1 MVQGTAVE
9 PSDRANHPLDAG
21 HGTATG
27 NGSALLHSVIQ
38 SNDAAGSS
46 SNNNTSLSSTTQQQQ
61 PPAPVTAT
69 DVDDP
74 SHPLFRHRRT
84 VTDFDYGPIL
94 GEGSYSTVL
103 VGNDKKTGK
112 QYAIKKLDKAHI
124 VKNDKVKYV
133 MIERD
138 ALSKMNH
145 PGIVRLYWTFKD
157 NRSLYYVIDLARNGE
172 LYTYIRRLAPFD
184 MDTARFYAA
193 EILLAIEHIHS
204 RNIVHRDIK
213 PENILLDDRMHIKI
227 TDFGSAKILQPEK
240 TSNENEQ
247 GEEDGEGTST
257 TRSRSFVGTAEYVSP
272 ELLRS
277 DPTLQEADLWALGCV
292 IYQMLAG
299 RSPFKASTDYLIF
312 QKVKNLDY
320 SIPDD
325 FPEVA
330 KDLVMK
336 LLLLEPE
343 QRLGSEATGGMDA
356 LKAHPFFDGIDW
368 DHIWE
373 SQAPPLKERL
383 DAKLKRTRATATA
396 GTNVVDN
403 DDIWFGDEGHMIPS
417 LTTQAVPQPPKDP
430 FSDEAAARVEDD
442 NDDDDSIHGPL
453 SQAPHPPTAAAAA
466 VVRQRHISGDQGAT
480 TTATA
485 SAATTSSGVAGGHHP
500 SASQTSTLERLGE
513 QSHPPWMPH
522 LYPNESIV
530 RCGRLTRR
538 RGLFN
543 KKRVL
548 ILTDRPRLLYLDEGP
563 EKDGAGGAL
572 RCEIPWIPQLLA
584 ELKTKSVFCI
594 HTPQKSYTLED
605 SNAQAQEWVNTINSM
620 LVDSFG
626 VAA

>member
-9 PSDRANHPLDAG
+9 TSDRANHPLDAG
-21 HGTATG
+21 HGAATA

-46 SNNNTSLSSTTQQQQ
+46 SNNNTTPPQQ
-61 PPAPVTAT
+61 PPPPVTST

-84 VTDFDYGPIL
+84 VTDFDYGPVL

-184 MDTARFYAA
+184 MDTTRFYAA

-240 TSNENEQ
+240 TSNENEH
-247 GEEDGEGTST
+247 GEEDGNGTSK

-325 FPEVA
+325 FDQVA
-330 KDLVMK
+330 KDLVTK
-336 LLLLEPE
+336 LLVLEPE

-383 DAKLKRTRATATA
+383 DAKLKRTRATAEAAAAT
-396 GTNVVDN
+396 VVDN

-417 LTTQAVPQPPKDP
+417 LTTQVVPQQQQQQQSFKDP

-442 NDDDDSIHGPL
+442 DDSAHGPF
-453 SQAPHPPTAAAAA
+453 SQTPHPPTAAAAA
-466 VVRQRHISGDQGAT
+466 AVRQRHTSGDQGAT
-480 TTATA
+480 
-485 SAATTSSGVAGGHHP
+485 STTSSGVAGGHHP
-500 SASQTSTLERLGE
+500 SASTSSTLDRLGE

-522 LYPNESIV
+522 LYPNESII
-530 RCGRLTRR
+530 RCGRLIRR

>member
-1 MVQGTAVE
+1 M
-9 PSDRANHPLDAG
+9 
-21 HGTATG
+21 
-27 NGSALLHSVIQ
+27 
-38 SNDAAGSS
+38 
-46 SNNNTSLSSTTQQQQ
+46 
-61 PPAPVTAT
+61 
-69 DVDDP
+69 
-74 SHPLFRHRRT
+74 
-84 VTDFDYGPIL
+84 
-94 GEGSYSTVL
+94 
-103 VGNDKKTGK
+103 
-112 QYAIKKLDKAHI
+112 
-124 VKNDKVKYV
+124 
-133 MIERD
+133 
-138 ALSKMNH
+138 
-145 PGIVRLYWTFKD
+145 
-157 NRSLYYVIDLARNGE
+157 E
-172 LYTYIRRLAPFD
+172 LYR
-184 MDTARFYAA
+184 
-193 EILLAIEHIHS
+193 
-204 RNIVHRDIK
+204 
-213 PENILLDDRMHIKI
+213 
-227 TDFGSAKILQPEK
+227 
-240 TSNENEQ
+240 
-247 GEEDGEGTST
+247 
-257 TRSRSFVGTAEYVSP
+257 
-272 ELLRS
+272 
-277 DPTLQEADLWALGCV
+277 ADLWALGCV

-594 HTPQKSYTLED
+594 HTVSWQ
-605 SNAQAQEWVNTINSM
+605 
-620 LVDSFG
+620 G
-626 VAA
+626 VMMDPWR

>member
-1 MVQGTAVE
+1 M
-9 PSDRANHPLDAG
+9 
-21 HGTATG
+21 
-27 NGSALLHSVIQ
+27 
-38 SNDAAGSS
+38 
-46 SNNNTSLSSTTQQQQ
+46 
-61 PPAPVTAT
+61 
-69 DVDDP
+69 
-74 SHPLFRHRRT
+74 FR
-84 VTDFDYGPIL
+84 
-94 GEGSYSTVL
+94 
-103 VGNDKKTGK
+103 
-112 QYAIKKLDKAHI
+112 
-124 VKNDKVKYV
+124 
-133 MIERD
+133 
-138 ALSKMNH
+138 
-145 PGIVRLYWTFKD
+145 
-157 NRSLYYVIDLARNGE
+157 
-172 LYTYIRRLAPFD
+172 
-184 MDTARFYAA
+184 
-193 EILLAIEHIHS
+193 
-204 RNIVHRDIK
+204 
-213 PENILLDDRMHIKI
+213 
-227 TDFGSAKILQPEK
+227 
-240 TSNENEQ
+240 
-247 GEEDGEGTST
+247 
-257 TRSRSFVGTAEYVSP
+257 
-272 ELLRS
+272 
-277 DPTLQEADLWALGCV
+277 ADLWALGCV

-343 QRLGSEATGGMDA
+343 QRLGSEATGGMEA

-383 DAKLKRTRATATA
+383 DAKLKRTRATAATA
-396 GTNVVDN
+396 ANVVDN

-417 LTTQAVPQPPKDP
+417 LTTQAAATTTTTASQPSKDP
-430 FSDEAAARVEDD
+430 FSDEAAARVEED
-442 NDDDDSIHGPL
+442 NDDDDDSVHGPF
-453 SQAPHPPTAAAAA
+453 SQTPHPPTAAVATSA
-466 VVRQRHISGDQGAT
+466 VRQRHISSDQKAT
-480 TTATA
+480 TTTT
-485 SAATTSSGVAGGHHP
+485 TTSSGVAGGHHP
-500 SASQTSTLERLGE
+500 SASQSSTLERLGE

-594 HTPQKSYTLED
+594 HTVSWQKRKVIQWRLCSVTNACSCFILATKIIYT
-605 SNAQAQEWVNTINSM
+605 
-620 LVDSFG
+620 G
-626 VAA
+626 G

>member
-1 MVQGTAVE
+1 M
-9 PSDRANHPLDAG
+9 
-21 HGTATG
+21 
-27 NGSALLHSVIQ
+27 
-38 SNDAAGSS
+38 
-46 SNNNTSLSSTTQQQQ
+46 
-61 PPAPVTAT
+61 
-69 DVDDP
+69 
-74 SHPLFRHRRT
+74 
-84 VTDFDYGPIL
+84 
-94 GEGSYSTVL
+94 
-103 VGNDKKTGK
+103 
-112 QYAIKKLDKAHI
+112 
-124 VKNDKVKYV
+124 
-133 MIERD
+133 
-138 ALSKMNH
+138 
-145 PGIVRLYWTFKD
+145 
-157 NRSLYYVIDLARNGE
+157 
-172 LYTYIRRLAPFD
+172 
-184 MDTARFYAA
+184 
-193 EILLAIEHIHS
+193 
-204 RNIVHRDIK
+204 
-213 PENILLDDRMHIKI
+213 
-227 TDFGSAKILQPEK
+227 
-240 TSNENEQ
+240 
-247 GEEDGEGTST
+247 
-257 TRSRSFVGTAEYVSP
+257 
-272 ELLRS
+272 
-277 DPTLQEADLWALGCV
+277 GCV

-336 LLLLEPE
+336 LLLLEPK

-373 SQAPPLKERL
+373 SQAPSLKERL
-383 DAKLKRTRATATA
+383 DAKLKRTRATAA
-396 GTNVVDN
+396 ASANVVDN

-417 LTTQAVPQPPKDP
+417 LTTQATAPQPSKDP

-466 VVRQRHISGDQGAT
+466 AVRQRHMSGDQGAT
-480 TTATA
+480 
-485 SAATTSSGVAGGHHP
+485 TTSSGVAGGHHP

-594 HTPQKSYTLED
+594 HTVSWQGMMMGQWRL
-605 SNAQAQEWVNTINSM
+605 AH
-620 LVDSFG
+620 
-626 VAA
+626 